1 QYLFALSCSIRGH
14 NLRGWLQEQFGD
26 RPLEQCEDMSL
37 HNAAHVGDL
46 DTLKTLLQEESFKQ
60 IYDCFFNKLIWSC
73 GLLPCTPLRIAAMM
87 SHSECVDYLISQG
100 AAVDLVD
107 VKGQTALYM
116 AVVNGHLDCVKILLK
131 AGADPNGS
139 IHHRS
144 TPIYHTAQ
152 VGRVEILL
160 ELIRSGYLLIHR
172 LDQRFMFG
180 TRTLT
185 TLAACP
191 LFISAAYHHLPCFR
205 MLLNASANPNFNYN
219 GPVSRDALVRG
230 RAFCMLDA
238 VLKLGCE
245 PAFVSLLLDHGADP
259 YLVPWDELDPDTM
272 VRLKVNA
279 EVFRIYQEAKRN
291 PRRLM
296 NLCRITI
303 RKIMGKKRLAQGCP
317 NSVLEGRCPAEFSSY
332 LPQHTCL

>member
-1 QYLFALSCSIRGH
+1 FQSHALSCSIRGR
-14 NLRGWLQEQFGD
+14 NLRGWLQEQFGN

-37 HNAAHVGDL
+37 HNAAHDP
-46 DTLKTLLQEESFKQ
+46 KEE
-60 IYDCFFNKLIWSC
+60 LIWSC

-87 SHSECVDYLISQG
+87 GHSECVDYMISQG

-131 AGADPNGS
+131 ADADPNGS

-144 TPIYHTAQ
+144 TPVYHAAQ
-152 VGRVEILL
+152 VGRVDILL
-160 ELIRSGYLLIHR
+160 ELIRSGYLLIYR

-185 TLAACP
+185 TLAACS

-205 MLLNASANPNFNYN
+205 ILLNASANPNYKYN
-219 GPVSRDALVRG
+219 GPVSREAQVRG
-230 RAFCMLDA
+230 RASCMLDA

-272 VRLKVNA
+272 VHLKVNA
-279 EVFRIYQEAKRN
+279 EAFRIYQEAKRN

-296 NLCRITI
+296 NLCCITI
-303 RKIMGKKRLAQGCP
+303 RKIMSKKCLACI
-317 NSVLEGRCPAEFSSY
+317 SS
-332 LPQHTCL
+332 LPLPETVINFMFHKD